1 MSTSKLYARPDCF
14 AAQTFFQK
22 TCAAGSL
29 RLVSRNEVVA
39 AVPAARDRLRPVQNA
54 VLERDHHL
62 VQLAEQGHQLANAQ
76 LFRVRA
82 DGTAG
87 DPVIARALVRL
98 ADEVHLE

>member
-1 MSTSKLYARPDCF
+1 M
-14 AAQTFFQK
+14 
-22 TCAAGSL
+22 TCDFDL
-29 RLVSRNEVVA
+29 RFVA
-39 AVPAARDRLRPVQNA
+39 CDKIIAVISAARNRLLPVQNA

-87 DPVIARALVRL
+87 DPVIARAFVRL

>member
-1 MSTSKLYARPDCF
+1 M
-14 AAQTFFQK
+14 
-22 TCAAGSL
+22 TCDFDL
-29 RLVSRNEVVA
+29 RFVA
-39 AVPAARDRLRPVQNA
+39 CDKIIAVISAARNRLLPVQNA

-87 DPVIARALVRL
+87 NTVIARALIRL
-98 ADEVHLE
+98 TDEVHLE